1 MKIKKI
7 NKLKELKELKN
18 IKSFVISLFLL
29 SAFSACTSTKGLQ
42 ELKTTQTLTR
52 DVPSESL
59 CGSERYF
66 FKSIINGPD
75 QVGFISLNKLSKAI
89 QKHRKILV
97 GVKNIQ
103 NRCYY
108 NLLIL
113 NLLVKGRTNEA
124 LKWGRKI
131 LTNFPQAVL
140 ARYFIALGYFL
151 KNQIYRA
158 EHIIESI
165 LTNKNSPHLGM
176 VYNLQGLIKYK
187 RGDHVAAAISFKES
201 VLHSLDYQIASRLN
215 LAFLALRYGDGRTA
229 VVSLK
234 YLADKF
240 DVYEVF
246 YGLGLGYYLVADY
259 ESAFRFLNK
268 AADINSHHSLTY
280 YYLGLI
286 SYNYFKESNK
296 AGDYFEKFLKIKDD
310 AYYRKYREVSRILNK
325 IKVKK
330 NG

>member
-1 MKIKKI
+1 MNLKRMKKMQKI
-7 NKLKELKELKN
+7 YK
-18 IKSFVISLFLL
+18 IKSFIIALFLL
-29 SAFSACTSTKGLQ
+29 SGFAACTSTKGLQ

-52 DVPSESL
+52 DVPSDSL

-89 QKHRKILV
+89 QKHSKIL
-97 GVKNIQ
+97 GRVKSLQ

-151 KNQIYRA
+151 KNQVYRA

-165 LTNKNSPHLGM
+165 LANKNSPHLGM

-187 RGDHVAAAISFKES
+187 KGDHVAAALSFKES
-201 VLHSLDYQIASRLN
+201 ILHSLDYQIAPRLN

-234 YLADKF
+234 YLSDKF

-246 YGLGLGYYLVADY
+246 YGLGLGYYLVADFDN
-259 ESAFRFLNK
+259 AFRFLDK
-268 AADINSHHSLTY
+268 AVDINSHRSLTY

-286 SYNYFKESNK
+286 SYNHFQDTSK
-296 AGDYFEKFLKIKDD
+296 ARDYFEKFLKIKDE

-325 IKVKK
+325 IKVRK